1 MNLTRFRMFMNMYS
15 VEDREESYRHHFD
28 LHIHFINYSLTKFL
42 KKIKFETDGTFKE
55 INLRIGMRKPEVDI
69 ESNLCVP
76 GLYVD
81 LPFDF
86 DLYDKSDTETRCK
99 YYIELV
105 RQGLEYAS
113 KVKKIPVA
121 EMMEFLHDLAAHN
134 FTYSW
139 DFKTIVDREHN
150 FKVKFIAELGTDDFI
165 LKARVF
171 TLKPKAL
178 FCEGPVVRTFPDEI
192 CFRFLTR
199 EIQLENGKINF
210 YDYSTKMFYLKVK
223 ELFAGKIIPHF
234 TRENE
239 HAIYAEGVLS
249 YDNYEFKRKE

>member
-1 MNLTRFRMFMNMYS
+1 M
-15 VEDREESYRHHFD
+15 
-28 LHIHFINYSLTKFL
+28 
-42 KKIKFETDGTFKE
+42 
-55 INLRIGMRKPEVDI
+55 
-69 ESNLCVP
+69 
-76 GLYVD
+76 
-81 LPFDF
+81 
-86 DLYDKSDTETRCK
+86 
-99 YYIELV
+99 
-105 RQGLEYAS
+105 
-113 KVKKIPVA
+113 
-121 EMMEFLHDLAAHN
+121 
-134 FTYSW
+134 
-139 DFKTIVDREHN
+139 
-150 FKVKFIAELGTDDFI
+150 KFIAELGTDDFI